1 MIKTHKKEKEYVYYI
16 NNMIKKKVF
25 STGKNYD
32 ILKTFNK
39 LMLII
44 VLTLGIIVVGVVA
57 YSFTTKTNDNVFYSP
72 YGGDWRCRL
81 SPDFCSCTAK
91 RWCINTYTWALRD
104 RSCRVTQGY
113 CSNGQICS
121 NGYCIPNP
129 N

>member
-72 YGGDWRCRL
+72 
-81 SPDFCSCTAK
+81 
-91 RWCINTYTWALRD
+91 
-104 RSCRVTQGY
+104 
-113 CSNGQICS
+113 
-121 NGYCIPNP
+121 
-129 N
+129 